1 MKSADLYAV
10 TEPVFMAAEAARDV
24 MEMGPLW
31 NCLVTLD
38 APDLLL
44 ALAMSLPEPCFL
56 KLESELSCDG

>member
-1 MKSADLYAV
+1 
-10 TEPVFMAAEAARDV
+10 MAAEAAKDV